1 MPIPEQQDLAQKV
14 DVTLIPGFYKHKY
27 KFKVVNVVDFVNK
40 VKKAGICDK
49 FFSYNDQQYAGLSK
63 LFLDFYECVR
73 MELDNDSLLN
83 KNINE
88 NMEEIAEYV
97 MFNLHAEFFYNQT

>member
-1 MPIPEQQDLAQKV
+1 MPISEQQELAQKV

-49 FFSYNDQQYAGLSK
+49 FFSFND
-63 LFLDFYECVR
+63 
-73 MELDNDSLLN
+73 
-83 KNINE
+83 
-88 NMEEIAEYV
+88 
-97 MFNLHAEFFYNQT
+97 